1 MLPITIA
8 LYVAGPALFMLAF
21 TNGTTAADDGTD
33 PSGRCSSSAAS
44 LVGLAIVLSPGFF
57 TLQPNEARVLILFGN
72 YRGTARK
79 SGFRW
84 ANPFYANG
92 PAAASRQSVRAGQE
106 QEGRRKA
113 EQPSSRKLKRY
124 KISLRARTL
133 NGEKLKVNDKRGNPV
148 EIAAVVV
155 WRVEDTAQAVF
166 DVDDFETYVATQS
179 ETAVRHLASAYP
191 YDSGETLADTEDEI
205 TLRGNV
211 DEVSEALRVELA
223 ERLAQAGVAVE
234 QARLTH
240 LAYAPEIAQA
250 MLRRQQAEA
259 VIAARRKIV
268 TGAVSMVE
276 MALQRLQREARS
288 SSSTTSA
295 RPPWSATSWWCS
307 AARARSRR
315 WSTRARCTRET
326 GATAEPAAHRGEAA
340 ERWPTRKQFLL
351 RIDPELWADLEKW
364 AADELRSVNAQIEYL
379 LREAVRKRAG
389 RSPGAPAAGDREA

>member
-1 MLPITIA
+1 MSPAGAMNPTQERVRPVLSGWLMLPVVIA
-8 LYVAGPALFMLAF
+8 LYVAAVAMFILAF
-21 TNGTTAADDGTD
+21 AQGSHPEGGDIQPHAGLIIGALVALAA
-33 PSGRCSSSAAS
+33 
-44 LVGLAIVLSPGFF
+44 AIIVSPGFF

-72 YRGTARK
+72 YRGTARR

-84 ANPFYANG
+84 ANPFYSNG
-92 PAAASRQSVRAGQE
+92 PAGQGGTTAAKMKAAKAGPGE
-106 QEGRRKA
+106 AK
-113 EQPSSRKLKRY
+113 KLRRY

-148 EIAAVVV
+148 DIAAVVV
-155 WRVEDTAQAVF
+155 WRVEDTAKAVF

-191 YDSGETLADTEDEI
+191 YDSGETLTGSEDET

-223 ERLAQAGVAVE
+223 TRLAQAGVAVE

-276 MALQRLQREARS
+276 MALQAFTENGVVSFDEERK
-288 SSSTTSA
+288 
-295 RPPWSATSWWCS
+295 
-307 AARARSRR
+307 AAMVSNLMVVLCGE
-315 WSTRARCTRET
+315 SQVTPVVNT
-326 GATAEPAAHRGEAA
+326 GSLYT
-340 ERWPTRKQFLL
+340 
-351 RIDPELWADLEKW
+351 
-364 AADELRSVNAQIEYL
+364 
-379 LREAVRKRAG
+379 
-389 RSPGAPAAGDREA
+389 